1 MEPATRACSEVES
14 CSFNS
19 PPQIRLITKSRKR
32 LALTI
37 VEDGLLLEVFGL
49 ELVATDGEGA
59 RNDSASPSSHEGEVW
74 SRLELPI
81 RLSRAQSR
89 NLFGEGSIWAVS
101 SNKYIDKREVSSP
114 KYDW

>member
-1 MEPATRACSEVES
+1 M
-14 CSFNS
+14 
-19 PPQIRLITKSRKR
+19 
-32 LALTI
+32 ALTI

-114 KYDW
+114 KHDW